1 MLESTAD
8 KATDEKLSMPCNNA
22 EHSSETQLTVDNKI
36 EVFKKKKQK
45 ENYSDGMKLHNFTE
59 CCR

>member
-8 KATDEKLSMPCNNA
+8 KATDEKLSVPCNA

-45 ENYSDGMKLHNFTE
+45 ENYSDDMKLHNFTE